1 MTTSTNAVSG
11 QRKVLL
17 IASTDSY
24 LKWVAATAS
33 KLPNGF
39 EFDLVQLR
47 SSQNPSRRQI
57 DVALLDTAFEG
68 TVPRVISLSSLK
80 RYVANTKP
88 ELVVLGVTGPSIEL
102 VRLAL
107 DGNSTTRSIPLISGF
122 PGIAIGQP
130 AEWTRRKA
138 LVDILI
144 AQSLEERKIFEKRVA
159 GFGMATKVSLGT
171 FPFTGSPSPLNAEV
185 SRIVF
190 AAQPSVPPAKAERA
204 VILSALEEL
213 AVSRPDLQVVVKV
226 RGNPN
231 DPQTHHEEFSYQ
243 ELHREF
249 HPNGRVQFEG
259 GSMMAAL
266 EPEGSALLTVSST
279 AVLEAI
285 HLGKPAA
292 LIGDFGIRADLSNKM
307 FEGSDLFI
315 ELGDLEKIQL
325 VRANKQWLEYN
336 YFHLDKLNDLAET
349 ITNLGPS
356 SRSALPIKALAQPHV
371 ISEAF
376 RLYLPKGLANFLIAL
391 LTRFKK
397 EEQ

>member
-1 MTTSTNAVSG
+1 
-11 QRKVLL
+11 
-17 IASTDSY
+17 
-24 LKWVAATAS
+24 
-33 KLPNGF
+33 
-39 EFDLVQLR
+39 
-47 SSQNPSRRQI
+47 
-57 DVALLDTAFEG
+57 
-68 TVPRVISLSSLK
+68 
-80 RYVANTKP
+80 
-88 ELVVLGVTGPSIEL
+88 
-102 VRLAL
+102 
-107 DGNSTTRSIPLISGF
+107 
-122 PGIAIGQP
+122 
-130 AEWTRRKA
+130 
-138 LVDILI
+138 
-144 AQSLEERKIFEKRVA
+144 
-159 GFGMATKVSLGT
+159 MATKVSLGT

-190 AAQPSVPPAKAERA
+190 AAQPSVPPAKVERA
-204 VILSALEEL
+204 LILSALEKL

-231 DPQTHHEEFSYQ
+231 DPQTHYEEFSYQ
-243 ELHREF
+243 ELHREC

-336 YFHLDKLNDLAET
+336 YFHSDKLNDLAET
-349 ITNLGPS
+349 LTNLGPS